1 MSELA
6 GLVIG
11 LILTLLIYSY
21 IWGDNPLY
29 RLAVHILVGV
39 SAAYAAVIIV
49 QQIFLP
55 IYRELLTPG
64 GSDSFIWL
72 IPIVLGLLLLLKR
85 LPRLSWMGRGTMA
98 LMIGVGAAVSLLG
111 ALTGTLWPQ
120 MTAVHSDSPILNL
133 IIAFLTIATLITFQF
148 TGRTSGEGEWIRP
161 WWQQMGLVHIGQAVI
176 MITFG
181 ALFAAVLNTSL
192 ILLIE
197 RISFF
202 LTKLIQMAS

>member
-64 GSDSFIWL
+64 SSDSFIWL

-120 MTAVHSDSPILNL
+120 MTAVHSGSPILNL

-176 MITFG
+176 IITFG